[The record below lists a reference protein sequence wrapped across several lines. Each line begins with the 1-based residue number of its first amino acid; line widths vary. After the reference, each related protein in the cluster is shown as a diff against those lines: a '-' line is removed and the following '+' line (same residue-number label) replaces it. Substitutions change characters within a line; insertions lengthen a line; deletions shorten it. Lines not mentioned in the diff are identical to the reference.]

1 MEKKLRISFVSAQAN
16 HVLNKLIAA
25 DIPIYDVVYHDALT
39 VSLWTAAHDM
49 EKLNAVMQRCGCD
62 YRVNAKKG
70 VLWYP
75 TSLIKRPVLFSGLI
89 LFVLVALWLPSRIL
103 FITVEG
109 NQTIPDKY
117 ILECAK
123 DCAITFGSS
132 RRTVRSEQSKNMLLS
147 KIPQLQWVGIN
158 TSGCVANILV
168 KEGTIRH
175 AKPVEASVSSIVAS
189 RDGVIQSVDVLHGTK
204 TCSVGQSVKQGDV
217 LISGYTDCGLKV
229 NAEAAEGEVFAYT
242 TRDLQ
247 VIAPY
252 PVACKTDILG
262 KSVHYRLRMGKK
274 EINLYNGSG
283 ISGSSCDKMYTEEY
297 WSLPGGF
304 QLPVSFIRET
314 CVYYADS
321 NVMEP
326 NGEQTQTWVAEF
338 ADKYLSGQMVAGC
351 ILSQHVTWQSRDTYS
366 TLTGNYACLEMIGKV
381 KIEETLR
388 KNAEDN

>member
-70 VLWYP
+70 ALWYP
-75 TSLIKRPVLFSGLI
+75 TSLIKRTVLFSGLI

-168 KEGTIRH
+168 REGTTRH
-175 AKPVEASVSSIVAS
+175 EIPTEASVSSIVAS
-189 RDGVIQSVDVLHGTK
+189 RDGVIQSIDVLHGTK
-204 TCSVGQSVKQGDV
+204 TCSVGQTVKQGDL

-262 KSVHYRLRMGKK
+262 KSVHYRLRIGKK

-304 QLPVSFIRET
+304 QLPVSLIRET

-321 NVMEP
+321 STVESNT
-326 NGEQTQTWVAEF
+326 GQIQSWVAEF
-338 ADKYLSGQMVAGC
+338 ADEYLSRQMVAGC
-351 ILSQHVTWQSRDTYS
+351 ILSQHVTWQSQDTYS

>member
-1 MEKKLRISFVSAQAN
+1 MDMKLQISFVSAQAN
-16 HVLNKLIAA
+16 IVLNKLTAA

-39 VSLWTAAHDM
+39 VSLWTASHNVK
-49 EKLNAVMQRCGCD
+49 KLNAVMQRCGCD
-62 YRVNAKKG
+62 YRVNAKRG
-70 VLWYP
+70 VLWHSV
-75 TSLIKRPVLFSGLI
+75 SLIKRPVLLLGLT
-89 LFVLVALWLPSRIL
+89 LFVLIALWLPSRIL

-109 NQTIPDKY
+109 NETIPGKY

-168 KEGTIRH
+168 REGTTRH
-175 AKPVEASVSSIVAS
+175 EIPAETSVSSIVAS
-189 RDGVIQSVDVLHGTK
+189 RDGVIQSIDVLHGTK
-204 TCSVGQSVKQGDV
+204 TCSIGQTVKQGDL

-229 NAEAAEGEVFAYT
+229 NAEAAEGEVYAYT

-283 ISGSSCDKMYTEEY
+283 ISGTSCDKMYVEEY

-304 QLPVSFIRET
+304 RLPVSFIRET

-338 ADKYLSGQMVAGC
+338 ADKYLSGQMVAGS
-351 ILSQHVTWQSRDTYS
+351 ILSQQVAWQSQDTYS